1 MRQARFLLTG
11 DVKPEEDETTW
22 WIPLGI
28 KLGSKSAEAKNVAL
42 TTKEETIRDTDDTFY
57 KLNTNNTGFYRTNYP
72 PERLAR
78 LGKAQDRLSVE
89 DKIGLISDAT
99 ALAIAGD
106 GTTAGLL
113 AFVEDF
119 KDESDYL

>member
-1 MRQARFLLTG
+1 VRQARFLLTG
-11 DVKPEEDETTW
+11 DLKPEEDETTW

-28 KLGSKSAEAKNVAL
+28 KSGSKSAEAKNVAL

-113 AFVEDF
+113 AFIEDF

>member
-1 MRQARFLLTG
+1 M
-11 DVKPEEDETTW
+11 KPEEGETTW

-28 KLGSKSAEAKNVAL
+28 KSGSKPAEAKNVAL
-42 TTKEETIRDTDDTFY
+42 TTKEETIRDADDTFY
-57 KLNTNNTGFYRTNYP
+57 KLNTDNTGFYRTNYP

-89 DKIGLISDAT
+89 DKIGLIGDAA

-113 AFVEDF
+113 AFVEGF